1 MFRIGDTN
9 ISNDSFVWTDNKSYS
24 DMRQNERLIFSRIDF
39 LLSYLTTDE
48 ATDPEAILN
57 VISVYYVDLQLI
69 REFGGNPDLLYKAGT
84 VLSNYVNELLTM
96 APSDRQTKVLSIID
110 TVKQKTING
119 NMPIGDLR
127 FMAEWEKDICANNYY
142 IDFRTGIATQT
153 APTATVSGT
162 EGENFMNEFKKVSA
176 NLVYTRV
183 PYSMM
188 ETPEAKRKYSQQV
201 DVISELCASGFG
213 FTGAICSNLIE
224 SQVMQTWGNTP
235 TSYVQ
240 AMKDYVRE
248 NRTTIGVGEPISA
261 AAVLIL
267 KLVTAA
273 IAAGATVF
281 VTIFN
286 YRHRDQTTAAKSA
299 LYNARASY
307 ADFTDWLSIGD
318 IDGDGKDD
326 TLKVYGLGA
335 LALLGLWYYNKKK

>member
-1 MFRIGDTN
+1 MVRIGDTN
-9 ISNDSFVWTDNKSYS
+9 ISNDRFVWTDNKSYS

-57 VISVYYVDLQLI
+57 IIAVYYVDLQLI
-69 REFGGNPDLLYKAGT
+69 REFCGNPELLYKAGS
-84 VLSNYVNELLTM
+84 VFSNYVNELLTM
-96 APSDRQTKVLSIID
+96 APTDRQTKVLSIID

-127 FMAEWEKDICANNYY
+127 FMAEWENDICANNYY
-142 IDFRTGIATQT
+142 IDFRTGLATQT

-162 EGENFMNEFKKVSA
+162 ERENFMNEFKKVSA

-188 ETPEAKRKYSQQV
+188 ETPESKRKYSQQV

-235 TSYVQ
+235 TTYVK
-240 AMKDYVRE
+240 AMKDYARA
-248 NRTTIGVGEPISA
+248 NRTTIGVNGDPVS
-261 AAVLIL
+261 LIL
-267 KLVTAA
+267 TLVTAA
-273 IAAGATVF
+273 IAAGARIFT
-281 VTIFN
+281 TIFE
-286 YRHRDQTTAAKSA
+286 YRHRDTTAAANSA
-299 LYNARASY
+299 MYNARGCY
-307 ADFTDWLSIGD
+307 ADFPDWLSIGD

-335 LALLGLWYYNKKK
+335 LALLGIWYYNKKK

>member
-1 MFRIGDTN
+1 
-9 ISNDSFVWTDNKSYS
+9 
-24 DMRQNERLIFSRIDF
+24 MRQNERLIFSRIDF

-57 VISVYYVDLQLI
+57 IISVYYVDLQLI

-96 APSDRQTKVLSIID
+96 SLTDRQTKSLSIID

-127 FMAEWEKDICANNYY
+127 FMAEWERDICANNYY

-153 APTATVSGT
+153 DPTATVSGT
-162 EGENFMNEFKKVSA
+162 DSENFMNEFKKVSA

-240 AMKDYVRE
+240 AMKEYVRE
-248 NRTTIGVGEPISA
+248 NRTKIGVGEPISVA
-261 AAVLIL
+261 AALIL

-307 ADFTDWLSIGD
+307 ADFPDWLSIGD

-326 TLKVYGLGA
+326 SLKVYGLGA

>member
-1 MFRIGDTN
+1 MVRIGDTN
-9 ISNDSFVWTDNKSYS
+9 ISNDRFVWTDNKSYS

-48 ATDPEAILN
+48 APDPEAILN
-57 VISVYYVDLQLI
+57 VIAVYYVDLQLI
-69 REFGGNPDLLYKAGT
+69 REFGGNPELLYKAGS

-96 APSDRQTKVLSIID
+96 APTDRQTKVLSIID

-142 IDFRTGIATQT
+142 IDFRTGLATQT

-162 EGENFMNEFKKVSA
+162 ESENFMNEFKKVSA

-188 ETPEAKRKYSQQV
+188 ETPESKRKYSQQV

-235 TSYVQ
+235 TTYVQ
-240 AMKDYVRE
+240 AMKDYARA
-248 NRTTIGVGEPISA
+248 NRTTIGVGDPVTATA
-261 AAVLIL
+261 ALIL
-267 KLVTAA
+267 QLVTAA
-273 IAAGATVF
+273 LTAGATIF
-281 VTIFN
+281 VTIYQ
-286 YRHRDQTTAAKSA
+286 YRHRQQTAAANSA
-299 LYNARASY
+299 MYNARGCY
-307 ADFTDWLSIGD
+307 ADFPDWLSIGD
-318 IDGDGKDD
+318 IDGDGTDD

-335 LALLGLWYYNKKK
+335 LALLGIWYFGKKK

>member
-1 MFRIGDTN
+1 
-9 ISNDSFVWTDNKSYS
+9 
-24 DMRQNERLIFSRIDF
+24 
-39 LLSYLTTDE
+39 
-48 ATDPEAILN
+48 
-57 VISVYYVDLQLI
+57 
-69 REFGGNPDLLYKAGT
+69 
-84 VLSNYVNELLTM
+84 
-96 APSDRQTKVLSIID
+96 
-110 TVKQKTING
+110 
-119 NMPIGDLR
+119 MPIGNLR
-127 FMAEWEKDICANNYY
+127 FMAEFEKDVWSQNYY
-142 IDFRTGIATQT
+142 VDFKTGIATQT
-153 APTATVSGT
+153 APTATIGGT
-162 EGENFMNEFKKVSA
+162 ESENFLNEFKKVSA

-188 ETPEAKRKYSQQV
+188 NTPESKRKYSNQV

-307 ADFTDWLSIGD
+307 ADFPDWLSIGD
-318 IDGDGKDD
+318 IDGDGTDD

-335 LALLGLWYYNKKK
+335 LALLGIWYFGKKK

>member
-1 MFRIGDTN
+1 
-9 ISNDSFVWTDNKSYS
+9 
-24 DMRQNERLIFSRIDF
+24 MRQNERLIFSRIDF
-39 LLSYLTTDE
+39 LLSYLTTAG

-57 VISVYYVDLQLI
+57 IIAVYYVDLQLI
-69 REFGGNPDLLYKAGT
+69 REFGGNPELLYKAGS

-96 APSDRQTKVLSIID
+96 GPTDRQTKVLSIID

-127 FMAEWEKDICANNYY
+127 FMAEWEKDICENNYY
-142 IDFRTGIATQT
+142 IDFRTGLATQT

-162 EGENFMNEFKKVSA
+162 ESENFMNEFKKVSA

-188 ETPEAKRKYSQQV
+188 ETPESKRKYSQQV

-213 FTGAICSNLIE
+213 FTAPICSNLIE
-224 SQVMQTWGNTP
+224 SQVMQTWGSDP

-240 AMKDYVRE
+240 AMKEYSLS
-248 NRTTIGVGEPISA
+248 NRSNIGVGDPVSVTA
-261 AAVLIL
+261 LIFQ
-267 KLVTAA
+267 LVTAA
-273 IAAGATVF
+273 LTAGATIF
-281 VTIFN
+281 ITIFQ
-286 YRHRDQTTAAKSA
+286 YRHRDQTTGANSA

-307 ADFTDWLSIGD
+307 ADFPDWLSIGD

-335 LALLGLWYYNKKK
+335 LALLGIWYFGKKK